1 MRNPD
6 KLWPDSVSRRDAFR
20 KLAFFLAGSP
30 LLRAQQD
37 PFRDHSRVPGMNEL
51 KDAFDFESVAYAR
64 LPRTAYDY
72 MSYGADSEFTL
83 RRNREAFDWVELVP
97 RRVADVGTIKTA
109 TKILGTEMP
118 YPIMVSPSSGH
129 GALHPDGE
137 MATHKGTTAANMPY
151 IVSNASSFP
160 FDKVAAAAAGTVW
173 FQLYPKEDIN
183 DDRDVLEKVQAAGAK
198 AIVVTCDQQIS
209 TAPYERTLH
218 LRNISGRG
226 GPGRGGAANAR
237 RPARGK
243 YGMTEGRLWYEWKF
257 FDQIRPFVKVP
268 LLAKGVLTG
277 EDAKRCI
284 EHGCDGVYVSNH
296 GGRATDYSPSTL
308 EQRPEIVAAVNG
320 RVPILFDSG
329 IRRGTDIL
337 KALALGANAVCL
349 GRIPRWGLGAYGP
362 EGVTR
367 VLEIMQAELV
377 QAMAYTGRPS
387 LDSIDKTLVR
397 TDFA

>member
-1 MRNPD
+1 
-6 KLWPDSVSRRDAFR
+6 
-20 KLAFFLAGSP
+20 
-30 LLRAQQD
+30 
-37 PFRDHSRVPGMNEL
+37 
-51 KDAFDFESVAYAR
+51 
-64 LPRTAYDY
+64 
-72 MSYGADSEFTL
+72 
-83 RRNREAFDWVELVP
+83 
-97 RRVADVGTIKTA
+97 
-109 TKILGTEMP
+109 
-118 YPIMVSPSSGH
+118 
-129 GALHPDGE
+129 
-137 MATHKGTTAANMPY
+137 
-151 IVSNASSFP
+151 
-160 FDKVAAAAAGTVW
+160 
-173 FQLYPKEDIN
+173 EDIN

-308 EQRPEIVAAVNG
+308 EQLPEIVAAVNG

-367 VLEIMQAELV
+367 VLEIMQAALV